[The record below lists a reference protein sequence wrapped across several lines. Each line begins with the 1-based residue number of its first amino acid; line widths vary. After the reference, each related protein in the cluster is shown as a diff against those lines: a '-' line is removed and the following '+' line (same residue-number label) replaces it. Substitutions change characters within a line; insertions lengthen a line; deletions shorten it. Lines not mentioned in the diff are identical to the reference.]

1 MRAGVPCPPR
11 VVSKRRYITYRRGLK
26 HNTTLPIPGAP
37 GYKVGL
43 RDCAGG
49 LYKAERKN
57 NEAENRKLLD
67 FLAER
72 MKTVDKEMKIKQ
84 KENAIIYKEAM
95 LATLNEYLVLY
106 PDTIRKAYIE
116 KHIEE
121 INKVIGECKKYLAG
135 EIS

>member
-1 MRAGVPCPPR
+1 LGCVIVQAVTFTKKEIEVKRKQIR
-11 VVSKRRYITYRRGLK
+11 EKRRMEIE
-26 HNTTLPIPGAP
+26 
-37 GYKVGL
+37 
-43 RDCAGG
+43 
-49 LYKAERKN
+49 AERKN